1 MKIIEKDNNMLKY
14 IVAASLA
21 FAPMAAQAQ
30 VVVPD
35 NGNEILKNC
44 SETDYFSQGLC
55 YGYIRGINHTLDMW
69 AYTNKAQPF
78 CRPNN
83 VTFQQLRDV
92 VVSYIVAYPAKRT
105 EPSALLVTEAEAAA
119 WPCQ

>member
-1 MKIIEKDNNMLKY
+1 MNNKKDNNMLKY

-30 VVVPD
+30 VVVRD
-35 NGNEILKNC
+35 DGNEILKNC
-44 SETDYFSQGLC
+44 NETDYFSQGLC
-55 YGYIRGINHTLDMW
+55 YGYIRGISHTLDMW
-69 AYTNKAQPF
+69 AYANKAQPF
-78 CRPNN
+78 CRPDN

-92 VVSYIVAYPAKRT
+92 VVSYVQVYPAKRNQ
-105 EPSALLVTEAEAAA
+105 PSALLVTEAEAAA

>member
-1 MKIIEKDNNMLKY
+1 MNNKKDNNMLKY

-44 SETDYFSQGLC
+44 NETDYFSQGLC
-55 YGYIRGINHTLDMW
+55 YGYIRGVNHTLDMW

-78 CRPNN
+78 CRPND

>member
-1 MKIIEKDNNMLKY
+1 MLKY

-78 CRPNN
+78 CRPND